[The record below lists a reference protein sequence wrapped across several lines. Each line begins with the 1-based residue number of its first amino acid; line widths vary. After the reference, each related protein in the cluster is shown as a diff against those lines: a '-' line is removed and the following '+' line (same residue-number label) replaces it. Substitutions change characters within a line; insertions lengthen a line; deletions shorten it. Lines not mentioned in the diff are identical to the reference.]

1 MSDQYS
7 PSSNK
12 KKQNWLLIGGALGT
26 IGFLS
31 VIIMGTGNKTQ
42 GTPVAQN
49 KAAPLAIDATVSNN
63 ISDAEVYK
71 NSTQQS
77 ITDAQNQIND
87 LQSKFQA
94 LQLAESNHSQALTT
108 QMSQQFAKINSQL
121 DDMKKGPTQ
130 PTLGNSD
137 GLPPAMG
144 KSVGLP
150 GLGAESPAEEEPV
163 IQSVTIGSGSN
174 ESSGAGTSNNA
185 SLSSQIKNAQSYLPP
200 SFVKAKLITSIT
212 APCGGTAQDNPFPIM
227 LNVVDS
233 AQLAN
238 GFRMKLKGCMLLASG
253 YGDVA
258 SERAYFRLERITC
271 TTKKGEV
278 INMKA
283 EGFIAGE
290 DGKAGLRG
298 RLVSKAGSKVA
309 LALLS
314 GTVGG
319 LAQAF
324 AQTATTLQ
332 QTPIGPTEIV
342 TPSQSLGYAG
352 ATGVSSGFQQLSQYY
367 INMAEKTFPV
377 IEINDQRNVTAIFTN
392 GMEFPVNMNTERNG
406 TNSLPIAVN

>member
-12 KKQNWLLIGGALGT
+12 KKQNWLLIGGIVGAIAFFT
-26 IGFLS
+26 I
-31 VIIMGTGNKTQ
+31 IILGTGNKNQT
-42 GTPVAQN
+42 TPATQN
-49 KAAPLAIDATVSNN
+49 KAAPLDINASVSNN

-77 ITDAQNQIND
+77 IADAQNQIND

-94 LQLAESNHSQALTT
+94 LQLAESNHSQAMTT

-121 DDMKKGPTQ
+121 DDMKKAPS
-130 PTLGNSD
+130 TLGNAD
-137 GLPPAMG
+137 GLPLATG
-144 KSVGLP
+144 KPVGLP
-150 GLGAESPAEEEPV
+150 GLGSESPVIEEPQ
-163 IQSVTIGSGSN
+163 IQSVTIGAGSS
-174 ESSGAGTSNNA
+174 ESANTVSSSN
-185 SLSSQIKNAQSYLPP
+185 SLSSKIKNTQSYLPT
-200 SFVKAKLITSIT
+200 SFVKAKLITSID

-238 GFRMKLKGCMLLASG
+238 GLRMKLKGCMLLASG

-258 SERAYFRLERITC
+258 SERAYFRLEKITC

-278 INMKA
+278 IDMKA

-392 GMEFPVNMNTERNG
+392 GIELPVNMNTERNS
-406 TNSLPIAVN
+406 TNSLPISVN